1 MIEQDGAHSARS
13 EEPMAK
19 HRDKQAERERQR
31 ALQRQAEVT
40 RRRSH
45 QKQHWTRLAGGG
57 VAVIAMVAAV
67 AFALHGYGKAG
78 TTRAVAASLGA
89 PTSAVPSS
97 PLGSFTKAGPIVRQ
111 DGKTQLLFVGA
122 LYCPHCAVERWA
134 VIKALSQFGT
144 FSHVQ
149 STTNGSGVPTFD
161 LTSSQ
166 YTSRYVAFDHK
177 DIEDQSYKQLQTL
190 SPDENATFQR
200 LDPSGGIP
208 LVSVGGYAMSGSPI
222 DPGELSGQAFD
233 TIQHALK
240 RGSSLAATTDINA
253 EANVLTGLICHADG
267 MKPGTACN
275 RPAIR
280 HIVSAI
286 R

>member
-1 MIEQDGAHSARS
+1 MTKQ
-13 EEPMAK
+13 
-19 HRDKQAERERQR
+19 RDKQAERERQR
-31 ALQRQAEVT
+31 VLQRQAELARRQNQQKRRVT
-40 RRRSH
+40 RI
-45 QKQHWTRLAGGG
+45 GGTT
-57 VAVIAMVAAV
+57 VAVIAMAAAV
-67 AFALHGYGKAG
+67 LFALHGYGQGATPK
-78 TTRAVAASLGA
+78 AVAASLGA

-97 PLGSFTKAGPIVRQ
+97 PLGNFTKVGPMVRQ
-111 DGKTQLLFVGA
+111 QGKLQLLFVGA

-134 VIKALSQFGT
+134 IIKALSQFGT
-144 FSHVQ
+144 FSHIK

-161 LTSSQ
+161 LTGAQ

-177 DIEDQSYKQLQTL
+177 DIEDQSYKKLQTL

-222 DPGELSGQAFD
+222 DPAELSGQSFD
-233 TIQHALK
+233 TIQHGLK
-240 RGSSLAATTDINA
+240 GGSSQAATTDINA

-267 MKPGTACN
+267 MKPGAACN
-275 RPAIR
+275 RPTIQ
-280 HIVSAI
+280 HIVSAM

>member
-1 MIEQDGAHSARS
+1 
-13 EEPMAK
+13 MAK

-31 ALQRQAEVT
+31 ALQRAAEIE
-40 RRRSH
+40 RRRTQH
-45 QKQHWTRLAGGG
+45 KQRWTRLGGAALAV
-57 VAVIAMVAAV
+57 VAMAAAV
-67 AFALHGYGKAG
+67 LFALHGYGQGA
-78 TTRAVAASLGA
+78 TPRAVAASLGA

-97 PLGSFTKAGPIVRQ
+97 PLGNFTRVGPVARQ
-111 DGKTQLLFVGA
+111 HGKPQLLFVGA

-134 VIKALSQFGT
+134 MVKALSQFGA

-161 LTSSQ
+161 LTHSQ

-190 SPDENATFQR
+190 SPSENATFQR
-200 LDPSGGIP
+200 LDPTGGIP
-208 LVSVGGYAMSGSPI
+208 LVAVGGYAMSGSPI
-222 DPGELSGQAFD
+222 DPAELSGQAFNA
-233 TIQHALK
+233 IQHALK
-240 RGSSLAATTDINA
+240 HDSPVTATTDINA

-267 MKPGTACN
+267 MKPGSACN
-275 RPAIR
+275 RPTIR
-280 HIVSAI
+280 RIVSAI